1 MGGNGHW
8 YEVVSINGPTWTQA
22 RTLAAQHS
30 LNGTSGHLATVTSAA
45 EQLFIHNLLAASTLV
60 PNPNPCCGTNVFIGG
75 YQDRT
80 LPGYSEP
87 LGGWRWV
94 TDEPFVFSNW
104 AQAPVVEPNE
114 DSFGEDFLL
123 MYTGIGGPQPPG
135 SPALGYWNDGG
146 DNNNQNLGYIV
157 EYSTTTVPEPS
168 TWALTVAG
176 VLGLFG
182 IAKRKASRRD

>member
-22 RTLAAQHS
+22 RALATDRS
-30 LNGTSGHLATVTSAA
+30 FNGTSGHLATVTSAA
-45 EQLFIHNLLAASTLV
+45 EQLFIQSLLAGTTLIA
-60 PNPNPCCGTNVFIGG
+60 NPYPCCGTHVFLGG

-80 LPGYSEP
+80 IPGYSEP

-104 AQAPVVEPNE
+104 AQAPVVEPNDE
-114 DSFGEDFLL
+114 SGGEDFLL
-123 MYTGIGGPQPPG
+123 MSTGIGGAQPPG
-135 SPALGYWNDGG
+135 FPALGYWSDGG
-146 DNNNQNLGYIV
+146 DNNFHNLGYVV

-176 VLGLFG
+176 FLGIFG
-182 IAKRKASRRD
+182 IAKRKASRCD